1 MELQEDINK
10 LVEWANKWQ
19 MSFNVDKCSVMHI
32 GHNNM
37 QSNYNMSNQQLPT
50 TNQQRDIGII
60 ITKDLKYQKQ
70 TVKSCKTANRVLG
83 FIARNFRYK
92 NKELIL
98 PLYKSLVCP
107 HLEHA
112 VQFWS
117 PNLRR
122 DIDKIEKKQRRA
134 TKMIL
139 EIRNHSYHQRIQDL
153 DLISLVQRR
162 LRGQLIEVFKYL
174 NEYTAASARGLFDY
188 DLNDRTRNNG
198 AKLIVKHFN
207 TSVAQH
213 FYPVKITTW
222 NALPSEVVSSRTV
235 NSFKNS

>member
-1 MELQEDINK
+1 MSKFADDTKLCHRARNPDGIMELQEDINK

-19 MSFNVDKCSVMHI
+19 MNFNVDKCSVMHI
-32 GHNNM
+32 EHNNM
-37 QSNYNMSNQQLPT
+37 KSNYNMSNQQLPT
-50 TNQQRDIGII
+50 TDQYRDLGII
-60 ITKDLKYQKQ
+60 ITKDLKWQNQ
-70 TVKSCKTANRVLG
+70 TEKSCKTAIRVLG

-98 PLYKSLVCP
+98 PLYKSLVRP

-117 PNLRR
+117 PHLRR
-122 DIDKIEKKQRRA
+122 DIDKMEKIQRRA
-134 TKMIL
+134 TKIIP
-139 EIRNHSYHQRIQDL
+139 EIRNHSYRQRIQEL
-153 DLISLVQRR
+153 DLTSLVQRT

-174 NEYTAASARGLFDY
+174 NRFTSASARGLFDY
-188 DLNDRTRNNG
+188 YLNDRTRNNG

-213 FYPVKITTW
+213 FYPIK
-222 NALPSEVVSSRTV
+222 
-235 NSFKNS
+235 